1 MPGKSHR
8 GLALFAMLWLVS
20 GGVARALPA
29 GIVPPSVPVADP
41 STLCAAAIGMA
52 QRVVNTPP
60 GLLAAIATVESGR
73 RDPATGR
80 IEPWPWTIDA
90 DGAGHFYPTESAA
103 VAAAAAFQAR
113 GVASLDIGCMQID
126 LRQHPGAFASL
137 AQAFDPAANAL
148 YGAGFLSR
156 LKART
161 GGWEPAVAAYH
172 SQTPALGLPYEQKVL
187 AVWQGGASP
196 AFIRAVSA
204 VPSVPVK
211 SVSPKPA
218 SPKPGKPAATPVTA
232 GLRHYGAGG
241 FQFAALHG
249 VGQII
254 PLRVSARLPG
264 STIPGSAMPG
274 SASSFAPAGG
284 AGMPGHGLGRGL
296 AAYRATPIPISGAR

>member
-1 MPGKSHR
+1 MPGKGHR
-8 GLALFAMLWLVS
+8 ALALLAMLWLVS
-20 GGVARALPA
+20 GGIARALPT

-90 DGAGHFYPTESAA
+90 DGTGHFYPTEAEA

-113 GVASLDIGCMQID
+113 GVASLDVGCMQIN
-126 LRQHPGAFASL
+126 LQQHPGAFTSL

-148 YGAGFLSR
+148 YGAGFLNR
-156 LKART
+156 LKTRT
-161 GGWEPAVAAYH
+161 GGWAPAVAAYH

-187 AVWQGGASP
+187 AMWQGGGASP
-196 AFIRAVSA
+196 AFIQAVSA
-204 VPSVPVK
+204 VP
-211 SVSPKPA
+211 A
-218 SPKPGKPAATPVTA
+218 IPGKPPSPKAGKSAALSVVA

-249 VGQII
+249 VGRII
-254 PLRVSARLPG
+254 PLRVSARISG
-264 STIPGSAMPG
+264 STMPG
-274 SASSFAPAGG
+274 SASGVVPPGG
-284 AGMPGHGLGRGL
+284 GGMPGRGL